1 MSIKEKFNIAEMEEF
16 MTKEDLVKTKFEFMD
31 RLITI
36 IIAGLGLV
44 AALAWDEA
52 LKHLFKV
59 IFKEEG
65 TLAGDIGYAIV
76 ITLLATVISIY
87 LRKVFIQKKLVK

>member
-1 MSIKEKFNIAEMEEF
+1 
-16 MTKEDLVKTKFEFMD
+16 MTKEDLVKTKIEFMS

-36 IIAGLGLV
+36 VIAGLGLI

-59 IFKEEG
+59 LFPNEA
-65 TLAGDIGYAIV
+65 TFASDILYAVI
-76 ITLLATVISIY
+76 ITLLATIVSLY
-87 LRKVFIQKKLVK
+87 LRKLFLKKAQ

>member
-1 MSIKEKFNIAEMEEF
+1 MGIKEKFNIDQMEEF
-16 MTKEDLVKTKFEFMD
+16 VNAEDFYKTKIKFAD

-36 IIAGLGLV
+36 VIAGMGLV

-65 TLAGDIGYAIV
+65 TLGGDIGYAV
-76 ITLLATVISIY
+76 VVTLLATIVSIY
-87 LRKVFIQKKLVK
+87 LRKIFLKKHRE